1 VAPSAIVTGATGFVG
16 SHLVDLL
23 LERGWRVSAA
33 LRRTSPTRW
42 LDGKPVERLVTDFT
56 RPFRLPPCDVVFH
69 AAGVIRAF
77 TEREYLE
84 GNRDAALRTFEAS
97 DAGRFVLVS
106 TLAVQGPLPDCDET
120 APCVP
125 VSLYGRSK
133 WEGEHAVW
141 ERRGR
146 MPVTVVRPPV
156 VYGPRDLG
164 LLELFK
170 AVAQGIRPVIGGP
183 KRVSLVHARDLAE
196 GILRAAERPE
206 GANEVFY
213 VSHAEAQGMDAV
225 LRRVER
231 LLGVNAVELRI
242 PDRVVRG
249 LGALAE
255 FGARLLG
262 KPVMFCRD
270 KAIEMTQPHWV
281 CSPAKAERLLGW
293 KAAVGLEQGL
303 EETLAWYR
311 REGFLRS

>member
-1 VAPSAIVTGATGFVG
+1 MAPSAIVTGATGFVG

>member
-1 VAPSAIVTGATGFVG
+1 VPSAIVTGATGFVG

-42 LDGKPVERLVTDFT
+42 LDGKPVERLVTDFA

-97 DAGRFVLVS
+97 ETGRFVLVGS
-106 TLAVQGPLPDCDET
+106 LAAQGPLPDCDEST
-120 APCVP
+120 PCAP

-133 WEGEHAVW
+133 REGEEAVW
-141 ERRGR
+141 TRRGST
-146 MPVTVVRPPV
+146 PVTVVRPPV
-156 VYGPRDLG
+156 VYGPRDFG
-164 LLELFK
+164 LLDLFR
-170 AVAQGIRPVIGGP
+170 AVAWGIRPVIGGP

-213 VSHAEAQGMDAV
+213 VSHPEPQGMDAV

-231 LLGVNAVELRI
+231 LLGVHAVELRI
-242 PDRVVRG
+242 PDRVLRG

-255 FGARLLG
+255 AGARLLG
-262 KPVMFCRD
+262 KPAMFCRD
-270 KAIEMTQPHWV
+270 KALELTQPHWV

-293 KAAVGLEQGL
+293 KAAVGPDQGL